1 MSYPNQDDE
10 NNTSQEKDSQLKA
23 QKEMML
29 KQVLSADARLRLNN
43 VRMVKPDL
51 ADLVENY
58 ILNVTA
64 QGKISGQISDDQL
77 KQILLSAQQPK
88 RDFKFNRVWSQ
99 ENIIKG
105 KKARIFM
112 KAVVYREYAPDD
124 DYAKILKVE
133 DIDEPKPKQDEVIF
147 TNKAS
152 ALN

>member
-58 ILNVTA
+58 ILNLNM

-77 KQILLSAQQPK
+77 KQILLSVQQPK
-88 RDFKFNRVWSQ
+88 RDFKFNRV
-99 ENIIKG
+99 
-105 KKARIFM
+105 
-112 KAVVYREYAPDD
+112 
-124 DYAKILKVE
+124 
-133 DIDEPKPKQDEVIF
+133 
-147 TNKAS
+147 
-152 ALN
+152 